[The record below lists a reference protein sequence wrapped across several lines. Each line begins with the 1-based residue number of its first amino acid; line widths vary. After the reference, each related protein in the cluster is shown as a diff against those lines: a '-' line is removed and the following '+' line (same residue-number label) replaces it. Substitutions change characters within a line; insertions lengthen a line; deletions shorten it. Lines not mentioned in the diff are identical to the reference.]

1 MRAIGSTYSPLSAD
15 VLRDIAARRQRGE
28 SLRSIAAAL
37 TAAEVPTATGLRD
50 WTPTSV
56 RSALLSRRGRA
67 AMLGAPCDP
76 PTAPPSPPSRLG
88 AALQAARVAARM
100 STRSVAVA
108 AGLSATTVER
118 LENGRSAA
126 SAPNVAAVL
135 VALRVPP
142 AEAAA
147 FIEDDGLRV
156 AVLRAMVAADLSEE
170 EILSAAA

>member
-1 MRAIGSTYSPLSAD
+1 MKLGASYSPISGE
-15 VLRDIAARRQRGE
+15 VLRNIADRRHRGE
-28 SLRSIAAAL
+28 SLRTIAAAL
-37 TAAEVPTATGLRD
+37 TAAEVPTATGLRE

-67 AMLGAPCDP
+67 AMVGAPCDP

-88 AALQAARVAARM
+88 ASLQSARVAAKM

-126 SAPNVAAVL
+126 SAANVAAVL
-135 VALRVPP
+135 VALRIPP
-142 AEAAA
+142 ADAAA
-147 FIEDDGLRV
+147 FIEDGGLRV
-156 AVLRAMVAADLSEE
+156 AVLRVMVAADLDERE
-170 EILSAAA
+170 LLAMVGE